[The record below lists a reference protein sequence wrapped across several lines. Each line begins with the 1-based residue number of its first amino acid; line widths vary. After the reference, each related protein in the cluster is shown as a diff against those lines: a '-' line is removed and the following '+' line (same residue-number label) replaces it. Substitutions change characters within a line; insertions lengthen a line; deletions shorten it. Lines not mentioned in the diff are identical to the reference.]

1 MKHSG
6 AEVFAFVL
14 IDIAVIIVVARLFGR
29 AARYVRQPAVV
40 GEIVAGIALGP
51 SLLGALPGDLD
62 GHLFPPDVVPYLKVL
77 ASLGLVLFM
86 FIVGLE
92 LDVALIRGR
101 ERTAGTISLLSIV
114 FPFALGA
121 AATLILHPLHD
132 HVIGE
137 GGKEKA
143 VPMLALTLFMGVAMS
158 ITAFPVLAR
167 ILADRKMHRTTVG
180 VLALASAAVD
190 DIIAWTLLAFVVA
203 VVKGGSPLEVVKI
216 VVMSAV
222 FAGVMFT
229 VVRPLLVRLLGWYK
243 RSGRVTPDILAVVLV
258 GVLVCAFIT
267 AKIGIHEIFGAFLFG
282 AILPREGAHEMT
294 QEILEKLEQMSVL
307 LLLPLFFVVTG
318 FGVNIVGLT
327 GSAPLQ
333 LLLILAVAIG
343 GKFIGAYGGAR
354 LQRMPRQ
361 QSGAIAILMNTRG
374 LTELVILSVGKELG
388 VLDTELFTMMVLMA
402 LITTALADPLL
413 RIVYPEKAIQRDIEA
428 AAKLA
433 LGTEQKHRILVVVD
447 GPPGVATE
455 RMLRL
460 ADAAI
465 AGREPGEILLS
476 RFLPAAD
483 HDPRGL
489 ELGAGALPDLVG
501 MAEAVE
507 ELERFAR
514 ESGVNTRTK
523 VLCRFSSEPGR
534 DVQRQIVTT
543 DAEAVVVSAEWTRRN
558 KEAFDELD
566 DVTVLVVSSELPDVW
581 FGSGTEAALALAD
594 GRLLVRDDGSGD
606 ARLAVLVAARAALA
620 RGAGLTG
627 VVSADTAK
635 VKRKLTYSLEPLQ
648 STGTAISIVSLT
660 DSTIAANNGVTAAA
674 LVVDRTGGSEI
685 NLRDEITAVVDARVG
700 QR

>member
-1 MKHSG
+1 MVKHSG

-29 AARYVRQPAVV
+29 AARFVRQPAVV

-101 ERTAGTISLLSIV
+101 GRTAGTISLLSIV

-143 VPMLALTLFMGVAMS
+143 VSMLALTLFMGVAMS

-203 VVKGGSPLEVVKI
+203 VVKGGSPLEVLKI
-216 VVMSAV
+216 VAMSAV
-222 FAGVMFT
+222 FAVVMFT

-243 RSGRVTPDILAVVLV
+243 RAGRVTPDILAVVLV

-354 LQRMPRQ
+354 MQRMPRQ

-402 LITTALADPLL
+402 LITTALAEPLL

-428 AAKLA
+428 AAKSA

-483 HDPRGL
+483 HNPRGL

-507 ELERFAR
+507 GLERFAH
-514 ESGVNTRTK
+514 ESGVTTRIK

-543 DAEAVVVSAEWTRRN
+543 DAEALVVSAEWTRRN

-606 ARLAVLVAARAALA
+606 ARRAVLVAGRAALV
-620 RGAGLTG
+620 RGAELIG
-627 VVSADTAK
+627 VVSADAAK

-648 STGTAISIVSLT
+648 TAGTAIAVVPLT
-660 DSTIAANNGVTAAA
+660 DSSIAQNRITAAA
-674 LVVDRTGGSEI
+674 RVIDRTGGSEI
-685 NLRDEITAVVDARVG
+685 NLRDEITAVVDARVA